1 LAETKMSVAEF
12 EVFMRS
18 ERTRWA
24 GIVKAIGIK
33 PE

>member
-1 LAETKMSVAEF
+1 MNVAEF
-12 EVFMRS
+12 DTFMRS

-24 GIVKAIGIK
+24 SIVKAIGIK